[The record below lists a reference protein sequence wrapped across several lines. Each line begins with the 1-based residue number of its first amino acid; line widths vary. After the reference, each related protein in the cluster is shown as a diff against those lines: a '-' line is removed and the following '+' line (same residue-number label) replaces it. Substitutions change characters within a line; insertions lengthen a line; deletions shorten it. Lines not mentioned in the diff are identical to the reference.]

1 LEELMHYL
9 SVHDLVW
16 INTTLVGKTLTFDYR
31 TLEEAMAAQYS
42 YGESKN
48 VSLQAANLLDTLV
61 AKQPFAYGNRRTGFL
76 AVAAFLNANG
86 YALQVDDSQAAD
98 LIRSLAEKR
107 TTAPEAIATL
117 AQPAEIGLRPGNS
130 LRSLV
135 TYIFN
140 THTAALQSLTPGDE

>member
-1 LEELMHYL
+1 MHYL

-31 TLEEAMAAQYS
+31 PLEEAMAAQYS

-48 VSLQAANLLDTLV
+48 VPLQAANLLDTLV
-61 AKQPFAYGNRRTGFL
+61 TKKPFAYGNRRTGFL

-86 YALQVDDSQAAD
+86 YALQVDDAQAAE
-98 LIRSLAEKR
+98 IVRSLAEKR
-107 TTAPEAIATL
+107 TTANEAVVAL
-117 AQPAEIGLRPGNS
+117 AQPAETGLRPGNS

-140 THTAALQSLTPGDE
+140 THTDALQRLTTGDE